1 MQSTGSAA
9 SLAHRP
15 RPSSK
20 RNGQR
25 GVVACGASAG
35 GESAAL
41 HGYSRGNQV
50 AVSLSLPAVGQNW
63 DRLEPVLRARMLAGA
78 ATFFTVEAGTF
89 EDYLPDEAIRPFRR
103 RVAFRG

>member
-15 RPSSK
+15 RHPV
-20 RNGQR
+20 R
-25 GVVACGASAG
+25 GTVSGTWWP
-35 GESAAL
+35 AAL
-41 HGYSRGNQV
+41 QLVASRRRCTAAAGANQG
-50 AVSLSLPAVGQNW
+50 AVSLSFAAGGQKG

-89 EDYLPDEAIRPFRR
+89 EDYLPDEATLAA
-103 RVAFRG
+103 VATPR

>member
-1 MQSTGSAA
+1 
-9 SLAHRP
+9 
-15 RPSSK
+15 
-20 RNGQR
+20 
-25 GVVACGASAG
+25 VVACGASAG

-41 HGYSRGNQV
+41 HGCSRGNQV
-50 AVSLSLPAVGQNW
+50 AVSLSLPAVGQNS

-89 EDYLPDEAIRPFRR
+89 EDYLPDEATLAAVPTPRLVAQAIRPFLR